1 MYRHI
6 LSAASAFLLL
16 TGITAAQVPTTTGD
30 AVEDLDRQFVQRALE
45 NIWFEREMA
54 QLARERAATEQVR
67 DFARHIHEEHGRMG
81 EEIRNAADGMD
92 VGPAEPI
99 DEDLA
104 ATLERLRTVEGPA
117 FDQAYIHAGAQNH
130 MRHYNLVVR
139 MAAQAQDE
147 DLRRL
152 AEAMKDDL
160 AEHLDTAQALRRE
173 IYPIVQGP
181 VGVEPE
187 QQEAPT
193 SAVPQRTDAPY
204 SDTAEGAEP

>member
-6 LSAASAFLLL
+6 LSATSAFLLL
-16 TGITAAQVPTTTGD
+16 AGISAVQVPTASGD
-30 AVEDLDRQFVQRALE
+30 VVADLDRQFVQRALE
-45 NIWFEREMA
+45 YMTFEREMA
-54 QLARERAATEQVR
+54 QLARERAASGQVR
-67 DFARHIHEEHGRMG
+67 ALARHIHEEHGRMG
-81 EEIRNAADGMD
+81 EEIRNATEGMD
-92 VGPAEPI
+92 VGTSEPI
-99 DEDLA
+99 DQDLA
-104 ATLERLRTVEGPA
+104 ATLERLRMVEGPA

-130 MRHYNLVVR
+130 MRHYNLVAR

-147 DLRRL
+147 DLRRV

-173 IYPIVQGP
+173 LYPIVQGP
-181 VGVEPE
+181 VGVVPE

-193 SAVPQRTDAPY
+193 SAIPQRTDPPY